1 MYKLKLLKYISHLV
15 DFYSQSQKTRGRVGP
30 VSRAKQWMPTA
41 SPSICEA
48 LYRKFTET
56 TVDPNAKSAED
67 GKQKGERQ
75 TVSPKLEQKLMYW
88 IAVIALM
95 VDDYDVDLFDLK
107 RDLNVQPKDIA
118 LTFKEVGCTVREMTK
133 VQTAAANMTK
143 AEASQHRRAVLK
155 VPLEF
160 PSAPRKRAVARG
172 RR

>member
-1 MYKLKLLKYISHLV
+1 MS
-15 DFYSQSQKTRGRVGP
+15 G
-30 VSRAKQWMPTA
+30 AAPTIIE
-41 SPSICEA
+41 S

-56 TVDPNAKSAED
+56 THDPTAKSSTD
-67 GKQKGERQ
+67 GSGPKHGGERA
-75 TVSPKLEQKLMYW
+75 TISPRLEQKLMYW

-95 VDDYDVDLFDLK
+95 VDDYDVDLYELR

-118 LTFKEVGCTVREMTK
+118 LTFKEVGCVVREMTK

-160 PSAPRKRAVARG
+160 PAAPRKRGAAKG